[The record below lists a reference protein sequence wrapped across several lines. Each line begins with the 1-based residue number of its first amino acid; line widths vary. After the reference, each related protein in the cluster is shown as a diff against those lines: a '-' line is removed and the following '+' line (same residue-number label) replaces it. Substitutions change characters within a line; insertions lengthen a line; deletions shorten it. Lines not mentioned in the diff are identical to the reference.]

1 MEIIIWKELDKDY
14 KIIENVVE
22 QAFKNAEFSDH
33 DEHNLVGRLRKSNEF
48 IEDISMVAEV
58 DGIIVGH
65 IMLSKIKIN
74 NNVESQESL
83 ALAPVSVIEKY
94 QGKGIGK
101 ELIKTA
107 LNKAK
112 KLGYKSVIVL
122 GHESYYPKF
131 GFKLASSYGIKPPF
145 EVPDEAFMALE
156 LNDGDLD
163 GVSGIV
169 EYSRA
174 FLG

>member
-1 MEIIIWKELDKDY
+1 MEIIIRKELDKDY
-14 KIIENVVE
+14 KIIETVVE

-48 IEDISMVAEV
+48 IEDLSMVAEV

-112 KLGYKSVIVL
+112 
-122 GHESYYPKF
+122 
-131 GFKLASSYGIKPPF
+131 
-145 EVPDEAFMALE
+145 
-156 LNDGDLD
+156 N
-163 GVSGIV
+163 
-169 EYSRA
+169 
-174 FLG
+174 